1 MPQKHPL
8 LQTLISLPQ
17 EPLEE
22 DRLSPAAIDQ
32 LIGEILKSFEDP
44 EVTKDPLMSPALA
57 PDEMLIG
64 LPIIHL
70 VVRGRRM
77 VGSGKQGDDRELE
90 GKGGERG

>member
-1 MPQKHPL
+1 
-8 LQTLISLPQ
+8 
-17 EPLEE
+17 
-22 DRLSPAAIDQ
+22 
-32 LIGEILKSFEDP
+32 
-44 EVTKDPLMSPALA
+44 MSPALA

-90 GKGGERG
+90 GKGGERDGRERGDGVGKRGAKRGR